1 MDATAPARPT
11 GVVLLNMG
19 GPDSLSAVRPF
30 LARLFSDRA
39 LIRLP
44 AAPLTQPLFS
54 WIVSG
59 LRARKVRRYYE
70 EIGGGSPLAP
80 LTEGQRAALETA
92 LRAAGGDFRV
102 YVGMRYWHPLTK
114 HAVLDMKDD
123 GVARA
128 IALPLYPQYC
138 AATTGSSFSDLER
151 WMRWARASFPLSF
164 VRSWP
169 DHRGYIA
176 ALTEKIAET
185 LSRLPAPAAGE
196 PAGAAHL
203 LFSAHGVP
211 KSFIDRGDPYADEVA
226 RTVAAVMRNFRD
238 MPHSVSYQSRAGR
251 AEWLGPDTVDAVARL
266 GREGVRALV
275 VVPVSFV
282 SDHIET
288 LHELD
293 IRLKATAAQAG
304 IPTFLRVPALNDSPA
319 FIAALRDIVL
329 SAAGDA
335 LRPAD
340 TPPGRAG
347 GGERPSARD
356 AGRT

>member
-1 MDATAPARPT
+1 MPATASSAPT

-30 LARLFSDRA
+30 LARLFSDRE

-70 EIGGGSPLAP
+70 EIGGGSPIGR
-80 LTEGQRAALETA
+80 LTEAQRAALETA
-92 LRAAGGDFRV
+92 LRADGGNFRV
-102 YVGMRYWHPLTK
+102 YVGMRYWHPLAK
-114 HAVLDMKDD
+114 HAVLDMMDD

-138 AATTGSSFSDLER
+138 AATTGSSFTDLEA
-151 WMRWARASFPLSF
+151 WKRWARASFPLTF

-169 DHRGYIA
+169 DDRGYIA
-176 ALTEKIAET
+176 ALSERIRET
-185 LSRLPAPAAGE
+185 LSRLPASAPG
-196 PAGAAHL
+196 GAPSRTHL

-211 KSFIDRGDPYADEVA
+211 KSFIDGGDPYADEVA
-226 RTVAAVMRNFRD
+226 RTAAAVMRNFPGL
-238 MPHSVSYQSRAGR
+238 PHSISYQSRAGR
-251 AEWLGPDTVDAVARL
+251 AEWLKPDTVDEVVRL
-266 GREGVRALV
+266 GREGANALV

-293 IRLKATAAQAG
+293 IRLKGTAAQAG
-304 IPTFLRVPALNDSPA
+304 IATFLRVPALNDSPA
-319 FIAALRDIVL
+319 FIAALKDIVL
-329 SAAGDA
+329 TAAGGSAAVS
-335 LRPAD
+335 P
-340 TPPGRAG
+340 
-347 GGERPSARD
+347 
-356 AGRT
+356 

>member
-1 MDATAPARPT
+1 MHATAPTPTT

-19 GPDSLSAVRPF
+19 GPDSLAAVRPF

-44 AAPLTQPLFS
+44 AAPVTQPVFS

-70 EIGGGSPLAP
+70 EIGGGSPIGR
-80 LTEGQRAALETA
+80 LTEGQRAALEAA
-92 LRAAGGDFRV
+92 LGAAGGGYRV
-102 YVGMRYWHPLTK
+102 YVGMRYWHPLAR
-114 HAVLDMKDD
+114 HAVQDMIDD
-123 GVARA
+123 GVSRA

-151 WMRWARASFPLSF
+151 WMRWARAPFPLSV

-169 DHRGYIA
+169 DHPGYIA
-176 ALTEKIAET
+176 ALAEKIRET
-185 LSRLPAPAAGE
+185 LARAPEAVSG
-196 PAGAAHL
+196 AGAGGTHL

-211 KSFIDRGDPYADEVA
+211 KSFIDGGDPYADEVA
-226 RTVAAVMRNFRD
+226 RTVRAAMRSFPGL
-238 MPHSVSYQSRAGR
+238 PHSISYQSRAGR
-251 AEWLGPDTVDAVARL
+251 AEWLGPDTVDAVARI
-266 GREGVRALV
+266 GQAGVRTLV

-282 SDHIET
+282 SEHVET

-293 IRLKATAAQAG
+293 VRLAATAAEAG
-304 IPTFLRVPALNDSPA
+304 ITTFLRVPALNDSPA

-329 SAAGDA
+329 AAAVDAAGGD
-335 LRPAD
+335 RPA
-340 TPPGRAG
+340 AG
-347 GGERPSARD
+347 GGHFSTNDSTRR
-356 AGRT
+356 